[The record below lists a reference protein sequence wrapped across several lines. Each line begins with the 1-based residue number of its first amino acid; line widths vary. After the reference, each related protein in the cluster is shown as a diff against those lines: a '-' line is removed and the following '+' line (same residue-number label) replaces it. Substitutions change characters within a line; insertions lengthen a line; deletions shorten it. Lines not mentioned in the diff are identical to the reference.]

1 MHTSSEAMGATMT
14 ETEQNESV
22 IDQSPKRVVGDRV
35 YVSVPGPVP
44 MVRAKKVKRS
54 SKV

>member
-1 MHTSSEAMGATMT
+1 MPTSSEATMT
-14 ETEQNESV
+14 EPEQNESV

-44 MVRAKKVKRS
+44 MVRAKKHRS
-54 SKV
+54 GKV

>member
-1 MHTSSEAMGATMT
+1 MHTSSEAMGVAVA

-44 MVRAKKVKRS
+44 RVRAKKVRS
-54 SKV
+54 GKV

>member
-1 MHTSSEAMGATMT
+1 MHTGSEAMAATVA
-14 ETEQNESV
+14 EADQNESV

-44 MVRAKKVKRS
+44 MVHAKRRRSGKV
-54 SKV
+54 